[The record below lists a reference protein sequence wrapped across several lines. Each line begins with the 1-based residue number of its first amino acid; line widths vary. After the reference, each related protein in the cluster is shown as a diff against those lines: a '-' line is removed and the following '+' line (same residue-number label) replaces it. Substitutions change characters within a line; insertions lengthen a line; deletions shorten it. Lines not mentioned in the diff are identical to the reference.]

1 MEQLQR
7 GFIDST
13 PRAGRDGLKTL
24 ETSLISALQLI
35 SISQINLH
43 KYGSGHL
50 DPFRLQEI
58 LVQ

>member
-13 PRAGRDGLKTL
+13 PKAGRDGLKKL
-24 ETSLISALQLI
+24 ETRLISALQLI

-50 DPFRLQEI
+50 DPFKLQD
-58 LVQ
+58 V